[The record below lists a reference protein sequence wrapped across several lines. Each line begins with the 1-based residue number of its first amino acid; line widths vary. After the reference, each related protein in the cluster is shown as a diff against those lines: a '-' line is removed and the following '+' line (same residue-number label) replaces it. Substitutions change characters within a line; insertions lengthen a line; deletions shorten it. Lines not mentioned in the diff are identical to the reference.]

1 MEGGSTPFNGAG
13 WMQASVKSLSRNGN
27 AVHEMRRFPGTG
39 PEQAGPHAGSQ
50 ANGATR
56 MK

>member
-1 MEGGSTPFNGAG
+1 MEGGCTPFNGAG

-27 AVHEMRRFPGTG
+27 AVHEMRSFPGTG
-39 PEQAGPHAGSQ
+39 PEQTGPHAGSQ

>member
-1 MEGGSTPFNGAG
+1 MEGGCTTFNGAG

-27 AVHEMRRFPGTG
+27 AVHEMRSFPGTG